1 MCLVLNLSSCTV
13 GYKNDGK
20 EVTWHTWNEG
30 NGHNS
35 RKVAADPNSFEAL
48 EDDYGRD
55 AVHAFYEGDIIEGAD
70 GSSFKTLG
78 NWYASDDK
86 HVYISGN
93 LIKGADASSFKVHRY
108 RLGEDKNDF
117 YNDTTR
123 SQY

>member
-55 AVHAFYEGDIIEGAD
+55 AVHAFMKEISLRVPMAVH
-70 GSSFKTLG
+70 S
-78 NWYASDDK
+78 K
-86 HVYISGN
+86 H
-93 LIKGADASSFKVHRY
+93 
-108 RLGEDKNDF
+108 
-117 YNDTTR
+117 
-123 SQY
+123 

>member
-1 MCLVLNLSSCTV
+1 MSLNKYISFYATLLMCLVLNLSSCTV

-70 GSSFKTLG
+70 GSSFKT
-78 NWYASDDK
+78 
-86 HVYISGN
+86 
-93 LIKGADASSFKVHRY
+93 
-108 RLGEDKNDF
+108 
-117 YNDTTR
+117 
-123 SQY
+123 